1 MSLQF
6 FEFRLP
12 DFSRDVK
19 ALPRLHVEKLLNSTY
34 CASSSS
40 LRQKEH
46 PHTNKLYYYNNYCT
60 IMHTAPPPAR
70 DVPPG
75 NWTVMSPNNDI
86 NGVIT
91 SADLRCGV
99 ISLTLI
105 MGMT

>member
-1 MSLQF
+1 MSLRF

-19 ALPRLHVEKLLNSTY
+19 ALPRLHVEKLLSSTG

-60 IMHTAPPPAR
+60 IMHTAPLLPAMCR
-70 DVPPG
+70 QEIGQRCHPTTTS
-75 NWTVMSPNNDI
+75 TV
-86 NGVIT
+86 
-91 SADLRCGV
+91 L
-99 ISLTLI
+99 
-105 MGMT
+105 